1 MKLNVCLRTHIS
13 TYWASQVGSMV
24 KNLPANARDTG
35 DTGLIPRSGRSPGGG
50 NVNSLQY
57 SYLKNP
63 MDRGDW
69 QATAHRVTEL
79 DMAEHAY
86 VYRLIYNY
94 WASSSDSDRKESSCN
109 AGTPVKSLRQEDLLE
124 KGMASHSSILSWRIP
139 RT

>member
-1 MKLNVCLRTHIS
+1 
-13 TYWASQVGSMV
+13 MV
-24 KNLPANARDTG
+24 KNQPSNARDTG

-69 QATAHRVTEL
+69 QATAYRVTEL
-79 DMAEHAY
+79 DTAEHAY
-86 VYRLIYNY
+86 VYMLIYKY
-94 WASSSDSDRKESSCN
+94 WASSSDSDSKESACN
-109 AGTPVKSLRQEDLLE
+109 AGTPVQSLSQEDLLE